1 MSTLAQEALM
11 SHQLKFPFSLLP
23 ALSLCAASLL
33 ATGCATNS
41 AAPEPAHS
49 APKPPGEKNDIGP
62 SPSRLAQGDDTIDA
76 QADAYAKRLAQ
87 ALEARNNPGSSRVI
101 QPNEAA
107 PAANGTGIEWVNPQ
121 HLRTASAPKPEQ
133 EAKTATPPIEAVK
146 PAEPVAPAVEV
157 AVKPQPAPT
166 KPDATTQTQAD
177 REALL
182 KQIRQRVTD
191 SNDAAVHKAM
201 SLAALAIV
209 DPSFQLD
216 ENELAALPPTQ
227 RELVRQFHGLFSSL
241 GTQVASGQPVDRNA
255 LGDRLNAII
264 GEQPLAIRN
273 VKLCDRVRSFG
284 VYEELPGTTF
294 LAGREQPMVVY
305 VELDH
310 FKSVKT
316 GAIHEVK
323 LSQELVLY
331 NDADGLAVWR
341 QPEQQIVDES
351 RNQRRDFYV
360 VQPTRL
366 PARLGVG
373 KFVLKVRV
381 RDIHGGTRDEVRV
394 PINLVADPAL
404 VKPDVKRYAEGKAG

>member
-1 MSTLAQEALM
+1 MSRNWKSPFPSLA
-11 SHQLKFPFSLLP
+11 
-23 ALSLCAASLL
+23 ALSLALGTSLL
-33 ATGCATNS
+33 TGCTSQPDAV
-41 AAPEPAHS
+41 APPEPVHS
-49 APKPPGEKNDIGP
+49 APK
-62 SPSRLAQGDDTIDA
+62 SPSERGVTPTRLAQASGTLDTETDD
-76 QADAYAKRLAQ
+76 YARRLAQ
-87 ALEARNNPGSSRVI
+87 ALEARNNPSS
-101 QPNEAA
+101 AA
-107 PAANGTGIEWVNPQ
+107 PAAQPAPTPPADGKSIDWVDPEYLRSANAPQ
-121 HLRTASAPKPEQ
+121 PQAD
-133 EAKTATPPIEAVK
+133 AKTAAPPPEVK
-146 PAEPVAPAVEV
+146 PPAPAVEPTP
-157 AVKPQPAPT
+157 KPEPVTAKPAPT
-166 KPDATTQTQAD
+166 PTQAQAD
-177 REALL
+177 RDALL
-182 KQIRQRVTD
+182 KQIRDRVTD

-216 ENELAALPPTQ
+216 EKELAALPPTQ
-227 RELVRQFHGLFSSL
+227 RELVRQFHGLFASL

-316 GAIHEVK
+316 AEIHEVK

-381 RDIHGGTRDEVRV
+381 RDLHGGTRDEVSI
-394 PINLVADPAL
+394 PINIVADPAL
-404 VKPDVKRYAEGKAG
+404 VKPDVKRERDGKAG

>member
-1 MSTLAQEALM
+1 MSRHRKLSFVVLAAPCLFLG
-11 SHQLKFPFSLLP
+11 SSLL
-23 ALSLCAASLL
+23 
-33 ATGCATNS
+33 TGCAS
-41 AAPEPAHS
+41 QPDAAPPPEPVHS
-49 APKPPGEKNDIGP
+49 APRSPGDRNDKGVTP
-62 SPSRLAQGDDTIDA
+62 TRLAQGDDTLDA
-76 QADAYAKRLAQ
+76 QADDYARRLAQ
-87 ALEARNNPGSSRVI
+87 ALEARNNPG
-101 QPNEAA
+101 QTA
-107 PAANGTGIEWVNPQ
+107 PASQPETKQPADGKSIDWVDHQ
-121 HLRTASAPKPEQ
+121 YLRTANAPRAQ
-133 EAKTATPPIEAVK
+133 TLHDAKSATPATEVK
-146 PAEPVAPAVEV
+146 TSTPDA
-157 AVKPQPAPT
+157 QPAPRPGPVSA
-166 KPDATTQTQAD
+166 KPAPGPAATQAQAD
-177 REALL
+177 RDALL
-182 KQIRQRVTD
+182 KQIRDRVTD

-227 RELVRQFHGLFSSL
+227 RELVRQFHGLFASL

-310 FKSVKT
+310 FKSVRS

-351 RNQRRDFYV
+351 RNRRRDFYV

-381 RDIHGGTRDEVRV
+381 RDLHGGTRDEVSI
-394 PINLVADPAL
+394 PINIVADPAL
-404 VKPDVKRYAEGKAG
+404 VKPDAKRERDGKAG

>member
-1 MSTLAQEALM
+1 MFRNRKRFSPFLAVLSIALGTTLL
-11 SHQLKFPFSLLP
+11 
-23 ALSLCAASLL
+23 
-33 ATGCATNS
+33 TGCSSQPDVAS
-41 AAPEPAHS
+41 PPEPVHS
-49 APKPPGEKNDIGP
+49 APKSPGDKSVTP
-62 SPSRLAQGDDTIDA
+62 TRLAQGNDTLDAETDD
-76 QADAYAKRLAQ
+76 YARRLAQ
-87 ALEARNNPGSSRVI
+87 ALEARNNPGSAS
-101 QPNEAA
+101 PAPAPTTAA
-107 PAANGTGIEWVNPQ
+107 PTDGKSIDWVDPDY
-121 HLRTASAPKPEQ
+121 LRTANAPKPEAEANSTTPAPQ
-133 EAKTATPPIEAVK
+133 EKTDTPTVETPPK
-146 PAEPVAPAVEV
+146 PAPEPVTT
-157 AVKPQPAPT
+157 KPAPT
-166 KPDATTQTQAD
+166 ATQSDAD
-177 REALL
+177 RAALL
-182 KQIRQRVTD
+182 KQIRDRVTD

-227 RELVRQFHGLFSSL
+227 RELVRQFHGLFASL
-241 GTQVASGQPVDRNA
+241 GNQVASGQPVDRNA

-284 VYEELPGTTF
+284 VYEELPGSTF
-294 LAGREQPMVVY
+294 LAGREHPMVVY

-310 FKSVKT
+310 FKSIKS
-316 GAIHEVK
+316 GAMHEVK

-331 NDADGLAVWR
+331 NDSDGLAVWR

-381 RDIHGGTRDEVRV
+381 RDLHGGTRDEVSI
-394 PINLVADPAL
+394 PINVVADPAL
-404 VKPDVKRYAEGKAG
+404 VKPDVKRERDGKAG